1 MNIYFLNYN
10 HLKTWNK
17 NVSNVFKCALM
28 FCTFNV
34 WFGGQIVSKIKWGF
48 ISIWV
53 HYQGSMTFLNGLH
66 QFYPNFENEVQ
77 KFWKLCHF
85 LYKKPCPWN
94 LIVMKF
100 YASFGIGVQ
109 LSYIFLIK
117 ILCIYKLKFTFK
129 IHEVPL

>member
-1 MNIYFLNYN
+1 
-10 HLKTWNK
+10 LKQK
-17 NVSNVFKCALM
+17 CFKC
-28 FCTFNV
+28 FQVCTNV
-34 WFGGQIVSKIKWGF
+34 LHIQCVIWGANCVQIIISIVIIKWGF